1 MMALLV
7 FREKLRSFYGK
18 YDAFCIPLL
27 KFGLGLTVFL
37 MLNVNVGFMAK
48 LKNPVVSVV
57 LALACSFLPYGVI
70 SFLAGLVL
78 LGHISSVSLE
88 MALILAVLLV
98 MVAILYYAFQP
109 GDSYLLLLTPVFFYL
124 KIPYAIPLLAGLS
137 GGIAGAIPVSC
148 GAFMYY
154 VMQYVK
160 QNVGVLT
167 NDTSADVIQKYVQLV
182 RTIVFNNQML
192 LMIAACAA
200 GIMAVYLIKLLSVDY
215 AWHIAIVTGAL
226 VQLAVIFIGDFV
238 FDISSPIVELLA
250 GTMVSVLIALVY
262 NFFILAVDYSRTE
275 YLQFQDDDYYYY
287 VKAVPKI
294 TVSAPDVKVQKI
306 NSSKNRRNWEFR
318 EFPER

>member
-18 YDAFCIPLL
+18 YDAFIIPLA
-27 KFGLGLTVFL
+27 KFGLGLAVFFI
-37 MLNVNVGFMAK
+37 LNINVGFMVK
-48 LKNPVVSVV
+48 LKNPVIPVV

-78 LGHISSVSLE
+78 LGHISSLSVE

-124 KIPYAIPLLAGLS
+124 RIPYAIPLLAGLS
-137 GGIAGAIPVSC
+137 GGLTGAIPVSC
-148 GAFMYY
+148 GVFRYY
-154 VMQYVK
+154 IMQYVK

-167 NDTSADVIQKYVQLV
+167 NDTTADIIQKYVQIV
-182 RTIVFNNQML
+182 RNIVSNNQML
-192 LMIAACAA
+192 LMIAVCAA
-200 GIMAVYLIKLLSVDY
+200 GILVVYLIRILSVDY

-226 VQLAVIFIGDFV
+226 VQLAVVFVGDFV
-238 FDISSPIVELLA
+238 FDISTPVIELLA
-250 GTMVSVLIALVY
+250 GTMASVLIALVY
-262 NFFILAVDYSRTE
+262 NFFVFAVDYSRTE
-275 YLQFQDDDYYYY
+275 YLQFQDDDYCYY

-306 NSSKNRRNWEFR
+306 NSSKNRRNR

>member
-18 YDAFCIPLL
+18 YDAFIIPLA
-27 KFGLGLTVFL
+27 KFGLGLAVFFI
-37 MLNVNVGFMAK
+37 LNINVGFMVK
-48 LKNPVVSVV
+48 LKNPVIPVV

-78 LGHISSVSLE
+78 LGHISSVSVE

-124 KIPYAIPLLAGLS
+124 RIPYAIPLLAGLS
-137 GGIAGAIPVSC
+137 GGLTGAIPVSC
-148 GAFMYY
+148 GVFMYY
-154 VMQYVK
+154 IVQYVK

-167 NDTSADVIQKYVQLV
+167 NDTTADIIQKYVQIV
-182 RTIVFNNQML
+182 RNIVSNNQML
-192 LMIAACAA
+192 LMIAVCAA
-200 GIMAVYLIKLLSVDY
+200 GILVVYLIRILSVDY

-226 VQLAVIFIGDFV
+226 VQLAVVFVGDFV
-238 FDISSPIVELLA
+238 FDISTPVIELLA
-250 GTMVSVLIALVY
+250 GTMASVLIALVY
-262 NFFILAVDYSRTE
+262 NFFVFAVDYSRTE
-275 YLQFQDDDYYYY
+275 YLQFQDDDYCYY

-306 NSSKNRRNWEFR
+306 NSSKNRRNR